1 MRLLMSRKR
10 HRLRCRRR
18 IRDRGPVAL
27 VAKRKSL
34 RCQQDDNYHVDR
46 GISCPDLPE
55 DILRHIHAKMTL
67 RDAARATCAS
77 HAFRHNWIC
86 RPNLTFSLGTLGLN
100 RNASRDVIT
109 RDLIS
114 KIDLI
119 MQNHSG
125 IGVKTLDIDLYSC
138 DNIDFAYLDSWLRIA
153 VTPGIEELILTL
165 PLPSIVF
172 ENALPIISVY
182 NFPCSLLSNG
192 SGNSIQYLNLCYCTL
207 RPTAGLGCLRS
218 LTRLHMSCTRITGD
232 ELWCLLSNSP
242 ALVCLKLLHCE
253 EIISLKIPSLLQR
266 LRFLEVAYCDRLQ
279 VVESNA
285 PNLTTFYFAGFLGQI
300 SLGGSLQLKTLR
312 MICFRQTNIV
322 CYARQNLLSIAPN
335 VETLTISSLN
345 EMVNTP
351 MLSSKFLHLKLL
363 QISLVG
369 MAFSRA
375 YDYLSLVSF
384 VDASPCLENFVLAI
398 SQHRMGHASIL
409 GEPSHDLRQIPQ
421 QRHAKLKSVTITG
434 FCSAKSLVELTCH
447 ILENTTSL
455 DCLTL
460 DTTCH
465 PSCAVT
471 KFDKCHPLMDGDSLV
486 EAQKALLAIRRYVL
500 GKVPSMVKLNILEPC
515 SRCHAVE
522 SLVSTAKLS

>member
-1 MRLLMSRKR
+1 
-10 HRLRCRRR
+10 
-18 IRDRGPVAL
+18 
-27 VAKRKSL
+27 
-34 RCQQDDNYHVDR
+34 
-46 GISCPDLPE
+46 
-55 DILRHIHAKMTL
+55 MTL
-67 RDAARATCAS
+67 RDAARAACAS
-77 HAFRHNWIC
+77 HTFRHNWIS
-86 RPNLTFSLGTLGLN
+86 RPNLKFSLETLGLN

-119 MQNHSG
+119 MQNRSG
-125 IGVKTLDIDLYSC
+125 ISMKALDLNLYSC
-138 DNIDFAYLDSWLRIA
+138 ENIDFAYLDSWLRIA

-172 ENALPIISVY
+172 ETAPPIVSVY

-218 LTRLHMSCTRITGD
+218 LTRLHMYCTQITGD
-232 ELWCLLSNSP
+232 ELWCLLLNSP
-242 ALVCLKLLHCE
+242 ALVCLKIWYCE
-253 EIISLKIPSLLQR
+253 EIISLKIPSLLQG
-266 LRFLEVAYCDRLQ
+266 LRFLEVAECDRLQ

-285 PNLTTFYFAGFLGQI
+285 PNLTTFYFEGFIGEI
-300 SLGGSLQLKTLR
+300 SLGGSLQVKTLC
-312 MICFRQTNIV
+312 MICLRQTNIV
-322 CYARQNLLSIAPN
+322 CYARQSLVSIAPN
-335 VETLTISSLN
+335 VETLTISSPN

-363 QISLVG
+363 QISMG
-369 MAFSRA
+369 MAFSGV

-384 VDASPCLENFVLAI
+384 LDASPCLENFILAI

-421 QRHAKLKSVTITG
+421 QRHDKLKSVTITG

-465 PSCAVT
+465 PSCSVT
-471 KFDKCHPLMDGDSLV
+471 KSDKCHPLMDGDSLV
-486 EAQKALLAIRRYVL
+486 EAQKALLAIRRYVA

-515 SRCHAVE
+515 SRCHVVE

>member
-1 MRLLMSRKR
+1 NTFYYIIISSEYFITF
-10 HRLRCRRR
+10 LRCRA
-18 IRDRGPVAL
+18 AL
-27 VAKRKSL
+27 
-34 RCQQDDNYHVDR
+34 
-46 GISCPDLPE
+46 IS

-67 RDAARATCAS
+67 RDAARAACAS
-77 HAFRHNWIC
+77 RTFRHNWIC
-86 RPNLTFSLGTLGLN
+86 RPNLAFSLGTLGLN

-119 MQNHSG
+119 MQNRSG

-165 PLPSIVF
+165 PLPTIVF
-172 ENALPIISVY
+172 ENAVPIISVY

-192 SGNSIQYLNLCYCTL
+192 SGNSIQYLDLCYCTL
-207 RPTAGLGCLRS
+207 RPMADLGCLRS

-253 EIISLKIPSLLQR
+253 EIFSLKIPSLLQR

-285 PNLTTFYFAGFLGQI
+285 PNLTTFYFAGFVGQI
-300 SLGGSLQLKTLR
+300 SLGGSLQVKTLR
-312 MICFRQTNIV
+312 MICFHQTNIV
-322 CYARQNLLSIAPN
+322 CYARQNLLAIAPN

-369 MAFSRA
+369 MAFSGA

-384 VDASPCLENFVLAI
+384 LDASPCLETFVEKW
-398 SQHRMGHASIL
+398 H
-409 GEPSHDLRQIPQ
+409 
-421 QRHAKLKSVTITG
+421 
-434 FCSAKSLVELTCH
+434 
-447 ILENTTSL
+447 
-455 DCLTL
+455 
-460 DTTCH
+460 
-465 PSCAVT
+465 
-471 KFDKCHPLMDGDSLV
+471 
-486 EAQKALLAIRRYVL
+486 
-500 GKVPSMVKLNILEPC
+500 
-515 SRCHAVE
+515 
-522 SLVSTAKLS
+522 